1 MARCCSSPPPR
12 LTDPGTEPSS
22 GSKTPLKIL
31 PMRVSRATPT
41 LGSDPPTL
49 GTAWHS
55 AQLFPLNTGPKPSS
69 AFSTSLNSS
78 RPSLKSFSCA
88 PVRPGSGLVKCSES
102 AALSGCELIRHC
114 ANIRT
119 NTAVATNNTT
129 VLLRTLRG
137 TGSPSQPK
145 LAFSQNWRFE
155 SRVNEVSSGSRKGR
169 CWSEQAAAEQTE
181 SRRAPTRTGELGPR
195 NHPATLQTAL

>member
-69 AFSTSLNSS
+69 AFSTSLNSVS
-78 RPSLKSFSCA
+78 PSLKSFTCST
-88 PVRPGSGLVKCSES
+88 VRPGSGLVKFSET
-102 AALSGCELIRHC
+102 AALGGCELIRHC

-119 NTAVATNNTT
+119 NTAVAANNTT
-129 VLLRTLRG
+129 VRLRMLRG
-137 TGSPSQPK
+137 RGSPSC
-145 LAFSQNWRFE
+145 QNWRLDL
-155 SRVNEVSSGSRKGR
+155 RVNEVSCGSRKGR
-169 CWSEQAAAEQTE
+169 CRQNKPRP
-181 SRRAPTRTGELGPR
+181 SRRKVGGHQHERTSLEHEIIRLPSRPR
-195 NHPATLQTAL
+195 YD